1 MGTACG
7 VLATGTALIVSVSVA
22 VLLAAL
28 GSVTPPGAVMV
39 AVLDSVPVAEA
50 LSVPVMVKVTAAP
63 TGRFTSSLRLPLP
76 EAVQVPPAEPTQ
88 VQVTPLRE
96 AGSVSATVA
105 PVTLTGPALL
115 AVSV

>member
-1 MGTACG
+1 MSG
-7 VLATGTALIVSVSVA
+7 LAR
-22 VLLAAL
+22 
-28 GSVTPPGAVMV
+28 
-39 AVLDSVPVAEA
+39 
-50 LSVPVMVKVTAAP
+50 LSLNTETTHAW
-63 TGRFTSSLRLPLP
+63 TLP

-105 PVTLTGPALL
+105 PVTATGPALL